1 MSKLGNTTGKVVR
14 HTSPCDVGL
23 DILEKADRLYPDM
36 KMIVPLVNKVKNIV
50 PMFSGDYIV
59 DIVGVVDDVI
69 VSVSEVT
76 GNSDN
81 EILYIGWES
90 GGRLHNMKFTEGNLS
105 KALLTGGNLVMED
118 SEGDEVTL
126 HFS

>member
-1 MSKLGNTTGKVVR
+1 
-14 HTSPCDVGL
+14 
-23 DILEKADRLYPDM
+23 M

-90 GGRLHNMKFTEGNLS
+90 DGRLHNMKFTEGNLS

>member
-1 MSKLGNTTGKVVR
+1 
-14 HTSPCDVGL
+14 
-23 DILEKADRLYPDM
+23 M

-50 PMFSGDYIV
+50 PMFNGDYTI
-59 DIVGVVDDVI
+59 DIVGVMTDVI

-76 GNSDN
+76 GDSDN
-81 EILYIGWES
+81 EILYIGWED
-90 GGRLHNMKFTEGNLS
+90 GGRLYNMKFTEGNVS